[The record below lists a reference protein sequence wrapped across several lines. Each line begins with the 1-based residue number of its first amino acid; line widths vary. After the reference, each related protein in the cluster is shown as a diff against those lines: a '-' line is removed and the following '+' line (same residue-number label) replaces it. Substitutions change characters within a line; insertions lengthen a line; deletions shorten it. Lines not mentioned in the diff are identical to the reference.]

1 MNWYRSAG
9 CSHELVQGYRMQ
21 LWIGARRVIHWYR
34 CAPCAGG
41 GFASLRLR
49 VIASNEMS
57 AKRLGKLIFAE
68 NRISL
73 PDFLPEAGKNT
84 HREAQAF
91 RRVFF
96 IFSLVLQ
103 SKLVLSFPC
112 NQNLPFGSFCKPEPA
127 DFSGHKKTEL
137 SKSGFTQ
144 SGGAYGARTRDLLT
158 ASQTRSQLR

>member
-1 MNWYRSAG
+1 M
-9 CSHELVQGYRMQ
+9 
-21 LWIGARRVIHWYR
+21 
-34 CAPCAGG
+34 
-41 GFASLRLR
+41 
-49 VIASNEMS
+49 IASNEMS

-91 RRVFF
+91 RCVFF

-144 SGGAYGARTRDLLT
+144 SGGAYGARTRDLHA
-158 ASQTRSQLR
+158 ASVARSQLR